1 MTVESLRC
9 ARWQSAGLAC
19 LAPFVLLAFTTA
31 AHAADRR
38 VIAAGM
44 ENPESVVIGHDGRLY
59 MTVIGKSDV
68 DGDGTVAVIVGGK
81 PQTFAKGLDDPKGLV
96 ARGKDLFVADK
107 NRVWKIDADGNA
119 RVYAAAEDFPVK
131 PKFLNDIEVSPAGD
145 VFVSDCGTFTADS
158 AVYRITADRKVSVLV
173 DQKSFPALKA
183 ANGLLMDGKDHLL
196 VADFTAGRLYR
207 ASLADGSM
215 VELASGLGGA
225 DGLARDVKG
234 RIYVSDWKG
243 GKVFVVKPGSPAPTL
258 FADKFQAAADI
269 LYSAKGGAL
278 LVPDMKAGTLSAV
291 TIDE

>member
-1 MTVESLRC
+1 MVVEELRC
-9 ARWQSAGLAC
+9 AQSRAAALARVA
-19 LAPFVLLAFTTA
+19 LIVLLMSGASV
-31 AHAADRR
+31 HAADRR

-44 ENPESVVIGHDGRLY
+44 ENPESVVIGRDGRLY

-81 PQTFAKGLDDPKGLV
+81 PQVFAKGLDDPKGLV
-96 ARGKDLFVADK
+96 TRGTDLFVADK
-107 NRVWKIDADGNA
+107 ARVWKIDSDGKA
-119 RVYAAAEDFPVK
+119 GVYAAAEDFPSK

-145 VFVSDCGTFTADS
+145 VFVSDCGTFVADA
-158 AVYRITADRKVSVLV
+158 AVFRITPDRKVSVLV

-207 ASLADGSM
+207 CSLADGSM
-215 VELASGLGGA
+215 VEVASGLGGA
-225 DGLARDVKG
+225 DGLARDAKG

-243 GKVFVVKPGSPAPTL
+243 GKVFVLEPGSTTPTL
-258 FADKFQAAADI
+258 YADKFQAAADI

-291 TIDE
+291 TVDQ